1 MVQAGKYVAKVKE
14 HAITE
19 TKSGNMQVE
28 ITFEIQDESPHGL
41 HGQTI
46 RAWMSLSDK
55 AAPYTIKNLVTMG
68 LKGDDITG
76 PLDKEKPVEI
86 VVQDEAGLDGKMRA
100 KVRFVNPLGQ
110 VRNAVPA
117 DLAKA
122 KLAGLKGLVAK
133 IRHDVGSSDDPDF
146 GF

>member
-19 TKSGNMQVE
+19 AKSGNMQIE
-28 ITFEIQDESPHGL
+28 ITFEIQDEPNL
-41 HGQTI
+41 GQTI

-55 AAPYTIKNLVTMG
+55 AAPYTIKNMVTMG
-68 LKGDDITG
+68 LKGDDLTG

-86 VVQDEAGLDGKMRA
+86 VVQDKLGLDGKPRTE
-100 KVRFVNPLGQ
+100 VRFVNPIGQ
-110 VRNAVPA
+110 IRNAVPQ

-122 KLAGLKGLVAK
+122 KLAGLSGLVAK
-133 IRHDVGSSDDPDF
+133 IRHDSGSPDDDF
-146 GF
+146 NF